1 MKFIVTIILIFVIAD
16 VLIVGYIL
24 FRRYHKKMSRVVID
38 EIKSEWKKIIRET
51 DHRQAIM
58 EADKLLDYA
67 LKHMGYKGS
76 LGAKFKKA
84 PTLFKNINDVWAA
97 HKVRNN
103 IAHKINYKVD
113 EKTYKATMLQFKQA
127 FKDLKIFK

>member
-1 MKFIVTIILIFVIAD
+1 MKFIVTIILIFVVAD

-24 FRRYHKKMSRVVID
+24 FRKYRKKMSKSVID
-38 EIKSEWKKIIRET
+38 EIQIAWKKIIRER
-51 DHRQAIM
+51 DHRQAIL

-67 LKHMGYKGS
+67 LKNMGYKGS
-76 LGAKFKKA
+76 LGAKLKKA
-84 PTLFKNINDVWAA
+84 PSLFRNINDVWAA

-113 EKTYKATMLQFKQA
+113 ENTYKSTMLKFKQA
-127 FKDLKIFK
+127 FKDLKIF